1 MNISIPKEIHPLE
14 TRVAVTPD
22 TAGKLVKAGF
32 TVRVEQNAGAR
43 ASFIDADYQKAGAQI
58 ITDAQALWSEAGVL
72 AKIGLP
78 TAAEIGLLSAGS
90 IYIGF
95 LNPLADP
102 SLTAAL
108 AARQVT
114 AFSMELIPRTSRAQ
128 SMDALSSQASISGY
142 KSVLLAANTLG
153 KYLPMLTTA
162 AGTVPPAK
170 ILIIGV
176 GVAGLQAIATARR
189 LGAVVEAFDIRP
201 EVKEQVLSLGAKFV
215 EAKVAVDSNAGGGYA
230 KEVSE
235 DTKKLLQDA
244 LAERVAA
251 SDIVITTAQVPGKK
265 APVLVTA
272 AMVARMKPGAVVIDL
287 AAEQG
292 GNVEGSKPGQTV
304 ETGGVKIIGPAN
316 LPATLPTHASQLFSK
331 NIQALVTLLVKDGKV
346 APDFSDDIVKGAC
359 VTHAGAV
366 VNERVK
372 ALL

>member
-58 ITDAQALWSEAGVL
+58 ITDAQALWSEAGIL

-102 SLTAAL
+102 SLSAAL

-287 AAEQG
+287 
-292 GNVEGSKPGQTV
+292 
-304 ETGGVKIIGPAN
+304 
-316 LPATLPTHASQLFSK
+316 
-331 NIQALVTLLVKDGKV
+331 
-346 APDFSDDIVKGAC
+346 
-359 VTHAGAV
+359 
-366 VNERVK
+366 
-372 ALL
+372 